1 MEDYKQRFE
10 ELEKLLK
17 DLSSGITSIYIT
29 SFLDNETEELKKYVK
44 DKDYAP
50 YYNIQDKLDSI
61 DKFNQALLEV
71 SDKLAEELTPEH
83 REYYMNKFQE
93 LDKQYFK
100 LVYCVEEMLK
110 LFKWMGIVD
119 DYHKSNDDDFWIQ
132 WTHGYEPISKQS
144 WKSK

>member
-1 MEDYKQRFE
+1 MEDYKQKFE

-29 SFLDNETEELKKYVK
+29 SFLENETEELKKYVK
-44 DKDYAP
+44 SKDYAP
-50 YYNIQDKLDSI
+50 YYNIQDKLNSI
-61 DKFNQALLEV
+61 EKFNQALLEV
-71 SDKLAEELTPEH
+71 SDKLAGELTPEH
-83 REYYMNKFQE
+83 KEYYTNKFQE

-119 DYHKSNDDDFWIQ
+119 DYHKSTDDNFWIQ
-132 WTHGYEPISKQS
+132 WTHGYEPIAKQS
-144 WKSK
+144 WKKQ